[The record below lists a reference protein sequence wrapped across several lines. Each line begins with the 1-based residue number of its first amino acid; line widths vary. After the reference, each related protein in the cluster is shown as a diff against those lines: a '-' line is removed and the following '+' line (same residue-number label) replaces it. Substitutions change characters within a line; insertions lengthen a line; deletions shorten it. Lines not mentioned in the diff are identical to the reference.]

1 MRMNAKRWMDKYGG
15 LTSNDGW
22 SLVDDKGVAKIV
34 HDKKMNLFMNETA
47 LFHYLK
53 ARAVRGS
60 TLAIAAL
67 IFNGRPVD
75 ETVHIP

>member
-1 MRMNAKRWMDKYGG
+1 MRMNAKRWMDKYGE

-22 SLVDDKGVAKIV
+22 SLVDDHGVAKV
-34 HDKKMNLFMNETA
+34 VQDKKMGLFVSEAA

-67 IFNGRPVD
+67 IFNGRSVD